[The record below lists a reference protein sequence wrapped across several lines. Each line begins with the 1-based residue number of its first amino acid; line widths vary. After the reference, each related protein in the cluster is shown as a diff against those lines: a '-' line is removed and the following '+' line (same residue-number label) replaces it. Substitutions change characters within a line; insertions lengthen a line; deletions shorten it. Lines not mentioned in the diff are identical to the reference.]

1 MRPIRCTEH
10 YISGELADPIAT
22 HRQNALRFVHYSSY
36 LPNLFR
42 LQIPRPEKIFGASG
56 IAVQW
61 IDVVATTRTGA
72 QTVRIRR

>member
-1 MRPIRCTEH
+1 MRPIRCTERC
-10 YISGELADPIAT
+10 ISGELADSITT
-22 HRQNALRFVHYSSY
+22 HRQNALPFIHYSLY

-42 LQIPRPEKIFGASG
+42 FQIPRPEKIFGASG

-72 QTVRIRR
+72 QTVRIHR